1 MSKKVRIKERKTS
14 IFRRNSSQRQEA
26 LLTME
31 EFEATKCVHCGGAH
45 LIACPR
51 VKRLVFHDNSRLH
64 EVEFWQD
71 GQWDTKSVLWPH
83 TVVDSTE
90 TGEEA

>member
-1 MSKKVRIKERKTS
+1 MSKKVKIKQRKVS
-14 IFRRNSSQRQEA
+14 IFRRNSIPRQEE
-26 LLTME
+26 LMTMQ

-51 VKRLVFHDNSRLH
+51 VKKLVFHTNNMLH

-71 GQWDTKSVLWPH
+71 GQWDTRSVLWPDR
-83 TVVDSTE
+83 VIDSTDI
-90 TGEEA
+90 GEEA